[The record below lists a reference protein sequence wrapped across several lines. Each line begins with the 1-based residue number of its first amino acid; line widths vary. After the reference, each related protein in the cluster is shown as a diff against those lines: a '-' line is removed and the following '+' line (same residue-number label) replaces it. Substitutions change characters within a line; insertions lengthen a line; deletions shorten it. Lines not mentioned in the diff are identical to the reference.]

1 LLIGAFLV
9 TLLSQNQC
17 VYFETVLSC
26 LKFICYTAFCFLI
39 LVIWFNSCLDLL
51 GCWAWEF
58 SWEFRSTPFK
68 IWPN

>member
-26 LKFICYTAFCFLI
+26 LKFICFTAFCFLI
-39 LVIWFNSCLDLL
+39 LVKFD
-51 GCWAWEF
+51 
-58 SWEFRSTPFK
+58 STVV
-68 IWPN
+68 

>member
-26 LKFICYTAFCFLI
+26 LKFICYCYTAFCFLI
-39 LVIWFNSCLDLL
+39 Y
-51 GCWAWEF
+51 
-58 SWEFRSTPFK
+58 
-68 IWPN
+68 